1 MEINK
6 FIHKKPYLIAGPCSA
21 ESEHQMLTIAQELVG
36 IADVFRAGVWK
47 PRTSPNSFEGVG
59 NKGLSW
65 LKSVKQQ
72 TKLKV
77 ATEVATA
84 KHVEDCLN
92 AEIDIL
98 WIGAR
103 TTVNPFYVQEIA
115 EALKGVDI
123 TVFVKNPI
131 HPEFGLWLGAFER
144 LNKMGIKN
152 LAAIHR
158 GFYSYEK
165 SVFRNDPKWELPI
178 KLREE
183 FPHLPII
190 CDPSHIAG
198 KAVLVEDIAQTAMDL
213 NLDGLMIETHNH
225 PTNALSDADQQ
236 LTPNKLKNLLQ
247 NLVLRDTK
255 LRDEVFKEQLLD
267 FRNNID
273 VLDYQIIKLLNG
285 RKNIVEAIAN
295 FKNENKLTIFQI
307 ERWFEI
313 LKTRKEVANN
323 LGLDTQMIAEFFEL
337 IHKYS
342 ILTQTKIMRK

>member
-1 MEINK
+1 
-6 FIHKKPYLIAGPCSA
+6 
-21 ESEHQMLTIAQELVG
+21 
-36 IADVFRAGVWK
+36 
-47 PRTSPNSFEGVG
+47 
-59 NKGLSW
+59 
-65 LKSVKQQ
+65 
-72 TKLKV
+72 
-77 ATEVATA
+77 
-84 KHVEDCLN
+84 
-92 AEIDIL
+92 
-98 WIGAR
+98 
-103 TTVNPFYVQEIA
+103 
-115 EALKGVDI
+115 
-123 TVFVKNPI
+123 
-131 HPEFGLWLGAFER
+131 
-144 LNKMGIKN
+144 
-152 LAAIHR
+152 
-158 GFYSYEK
+158 
-165 SVFRNDPKWELPI
+165 
-178 KLREE
+178 
-183 FPHLPII
+183 
-190 CDPSHIAG
+190 
-198 KAVLVEDIAQTAMDL
+198 MDL

-285 RKNIVEAIAN
+285 RKNIVKALAN